1 MSKSVAI
8 TPTEQHAIRQ
18 IKHLGIARYLS
29 IKANTERTDSVTEFA
44 RYIDEQG
51 NVSTNPARYNAGIN
65 AKIKKL
71 FGLSVDEMKD
81 ETMLDA
87 IAQINVDIARVHTN
101 GMKNKLSRREIRNQ
115 AHRLC
120 ELGYEN
126 YKMKH
131 SILGAE
137 K

>member
-1 MSKSVAI
+1 MTTTLTKTNHQKALV
-8 TPTEQHAIRQ
+8 Q
-18 IKHLGIARYLS
+18 IQKVGVSRYLA

-44 RYIDEQG
+44 KYIDKQG
-51 NVSTNPARYNAGIN
+51 NASTNPARYNAGIN

-71 FGLSVDEMKD
+71 FGLSVDDMRD
-81 ETMLDA
+81 ETMLNA
-87 IAQINVDIARVHTN
+87 IAQINIDIAQAHKN
-101 GMKNKLSRREIRNQ
+101 GIKNKLSRREIRNQ

-126 YKMKH
+126 YKAKQA
-131 SILGAE
+131 ILGDS